1 MKVQPECVP
10 CLLKRVLYET
20 RLVDESKAYETL
32 KAATGI
38 LDRDFSEHIN
48 SAKLATKI
56 HGEAYKILESK
67 DVYEGMKNR
76 SNIVAKKILPH
87 AKELISAS
95 ESPLRSSILCSIV
108 GNVLDF
114 GVDSPIKE
122 PEEIFSKFDIL
133 YNEGLGHDDTD
144 GIRKLFT
151 KGSNVI
157 YFTDNAG
164 EIVFDSLFIKEL
176 KKFDIHLTL
185 VAKGEP
191 ILMDATMKDVK
202 ALGLDNLVN
211 EVETTNAFA
220 VGVDFSKISLNLK
233 KKLEDANLIISKG
246 MANWE
251 SFSDENYRPIAYLL
265 RTKCNPVARGLGVEK
280 EMNVAKLYE

>member
-20 RLVDESKAYETL
+20 KLVDESKAYKTL

-76 SNIVAKKILPH
+76 SNSVAKKILPH
-87 AKELISAS
+87 AQELISAS
-95 ESPLRSSILCSIV
+95 KDSLKSSILCSIV

-114 GVDSPIKE
+114 GVDSPIRE
-122 PEEIFSKFDIL
+122 PEEILSKFDIL

-144 GIRKLFT
+144 KIEKMLA
-151 KGSNVI
+151 KGSNVL

-164 EIVFDSLFIKEL
+164 EIVFDSLLIKEL

-191 ILMDATMKDVK
+191 ILMDATVKDVK
-202 ALGLDNLVN
+202 DLGLDNLVD

-220 VGVDFSKISLNLK
+220 VGVDFTKTTSNLK
-233 KKLEDANLIISKG
+233 NKLEESDLIISKG

-251 SFSDENYRPIAYLL
+251 SFSDENYHPIAYLL
-265 RTKCNPVARGLGVEK
+265 RVKCNPVARGLGVEK

>member
-10 CLLKRVLYET
+10 CLLKRILYET
-20 RLVDESKAYETL
+20 KLVDESKAYETL
-32 KAATGI
+32 KAATRV

-87 AKELISAS
+87 AQELISAS
-95 ESPLRSSILCSIV
+95 NDSLRSSILCSIV
-108 GNVLDF
+108 GNILDF

-122 PEEIFSKFDIL
+122 PEEMLSKFDIL

-144 GIRKLFT
+144 RIKKMLT
-151 KGSNVI
+151 KGSNVL

-164 EIVFDSLFIKEL
+164 EIVFDTLLIKEL
-176 KKFDIHLTL
+176 KNFDIHLTL
-185 VAKGEP
+185 VVKGEP
-191 ILMDATMKDVK
+191 ILMDATVKDVK
-202 ALGLDNLVN
+202 DLGLDNLVD

-220 VGVDFSKISLNLK
+220 VGVDFSKISPNLK
-233 KKLEDANLIISKG
+233 KKLEDADLIISKG